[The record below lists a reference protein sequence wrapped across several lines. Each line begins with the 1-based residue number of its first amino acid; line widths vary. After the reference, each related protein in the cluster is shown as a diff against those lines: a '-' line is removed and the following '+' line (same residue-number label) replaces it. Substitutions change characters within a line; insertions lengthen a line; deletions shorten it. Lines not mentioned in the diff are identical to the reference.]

1 MRFLCEGRAFGQDRV
16 EAALD
21 RAFGA

>member
-16 EAALD
+16 EAALG